1 MRHRVF
7 LYFLILGF
15 IFCVMGGSVLS
26 TYREFVAEG
35 PLEEHK
41 EIVIEPGRSLR
52 KIAKKLYRHG
62 IISSPSVFEIGARAN
77 GQAGAIKAGE
87 YSIPERASAKTVLT
101 ILTSGNTYIR
111 RLVIPEGLTSHQV
124 VKLMNGMYGLMGEV
138 EHEPKTGTLMPDTY
152 YYSYGDTKQDLITR
166 MENAMQ
172 RTLDELWKN
181 RSKSVTLK
189 SPREAMIMASIVE
202 KETSKDAE
210 RAHIASV
217 FYNRLAKNM
226 KIQSDPT
233 VIFALTNGRGDLG
246 RSLTYQDL
254 RTESPYNT
262 YVITGLPQGPISNP
276 GYATLKAVLNPDQT
290 EDLYFV
296 ADGKGGH
303 VFAKTYK
310 EHEKNVENY
319 RQMRRANQRA
329 KQSANA
335 VDGATKQ

>member
-15 IFCVMGGSVLS
+15 VFCIMGGSVLS
-26 TYREFVAEG
+26 TYRQFVAEG
-35 PLEEHK
+35 PLEK
-41 EIVIEPGRSLR
+41 RTEIVIEPGRSLR
-52 KIAKKLYRHG
+52 KIARKLYKFG
-62 IISSPSVFEIGARAN
+62 IIESPSIFEIGARAS

-111 RLVIPEGLTSHQV
+111 RLVVPEGLTSHQV
-124 VKLMNGMYGLMGEV
+124 VKLMNGKYGLMGEI
-138 EHEPKTGTLMPDTY
+138 EHEPRTGSLMPDTY
-152 YYSYGDTKQDLITR
+152 YYSYGDTKQDLIAR
-166 MENAMQ
+166 MENGMERA
-172 RTLDELWKN
+172 LEELWAS
-181 RSKSVTLK
+181 RSKDVTLK
-189 SPREAMIMASIVE
+189 TPREAMIMASIIE
-202 KETSKDAE
+202 KETAKDSE

-254 RTESPYNT
+254 RVDNPYNT
-262 YVITGLPQGPISNP
+262 YVIVGLPQGPISNP
-276 GYATLKAVLNPDQT
+276 GYASLKAVLNPDKT
-290 EDLYFV
+290 DDLYFV

-319 RQMRRANQRA
+319 RKIRRASQKA
-329 KQSANA
+329 KQTSDA
-335 VDGATKQ
+335 DDKSSKQ